1 MWCLGELLA
10 AEAREMSHEVMAL
23 QGWGQHCFPLH
34 NGEAVGAGTKLDGV
48 PPYVGIRWDWR
59 AGFGAGG
66 WKQRVLLCCRR
77 QDQPAG
83 LSWALVLEVSPA
95 PAKIDE
101 LRANTV
107 EM

>member
-1 MWCLGELLA
+1 MT
-10 AEAREMSHEVMAL
+10 
-23 QGWGQHCFPLH
+23 LH
-34 NGEAVGAGTKLDGV
+34 GDSYRGVSWDGFIYASRDAVGSGTKLDGV
-48 PPYVGIRWDWR
+48 PPYVGVRWDWR